1 MSVSARDGKEE
12 RRERRRVREARKSN
26 LSTRN
31 FKQATGQLGGRKRV
45 TQGHN
50 SSHPLLSPQA
60 RVEIHKFPLNK
71 T

>member
-1 MSVSARDGKEE
+1 MSARDGKEE
-12 RRERRRVREARKSN
+12 RRERRKVREARKSN

-31 FKQATGQLGGRKRV
+31 FKQATGLGGRKRV

-60 RVEIHKFPLNK
+60 RVEIHKFPLKK